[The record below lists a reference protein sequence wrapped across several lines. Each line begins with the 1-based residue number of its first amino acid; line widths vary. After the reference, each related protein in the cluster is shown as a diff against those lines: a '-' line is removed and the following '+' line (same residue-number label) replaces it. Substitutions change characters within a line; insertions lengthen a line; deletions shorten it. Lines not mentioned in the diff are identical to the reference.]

1 MPWGQKA
8 FKNYLGTDAEVWK
21 AHDSC
26 ELIRR
31 YTGPPVNVLVHVG
44 TADSFLT
51 TQLQPEK
58 LQEAANETAGRIIVD
73 LQMADGYDH
82 SYFFVSSFIQEHLE
96 HHAAVLLAAAA

>member
-1 MPWGQKA
+1 VPWGEKA
-8 FKNYLGTDAEVWK
+8 FKNYLGSDAEEWK

-31 YTGPPVNVLVHVG
+31 YDGPPRNILVHVG
-44 TADSFLT
+44 TADSFLS

-58 LQEAANETAGRIIVD
+58 LQEAANEKAGRIIVD
-73 LQMADGYDH
+73 LHMADGYDH
-82 SYFFVSSFIQEHLE
+82 SYYFVSTFIQEHLE